1 MDQMIKTQDV
11 ECVAG
16 THNALSEGLLG
27 FLGTISGSEKVREE
41 FSKLSIDSVLPY
53 LADLGNANVSD
64 TAQLCQILH
73 KFYEDLHPDPVVSIL
88 PNKAKSDIPQSF
100 WDKTVNPVVISNKP
114 IDKGEFI
121 AQIGIQKHLFPVDF
135 EFSSRRHLRLGDLR
149 SNTEKAEVILRTADS
164 IIIDLSVLRLSD
176 NLGSLESST
185 AGLMIEE
192 LCMIAKYAGASIN
205 LRNIIIKGYDQN
217 KDQYDMMAKNIALC
231 LYYILEGFKI
241 RQTEKAQ
248 SEQLQRY
255 SVLPDH
261 ASEEMVFIE
270 DQRSGRWWIELY
282 SDAAEDTVKMPCT
295 REDYDDA
302 CENRISDRITSLLA
316 LA

>member
-11 ECVAG
+11 ERVTGAPD
-16 THNALSEGLLG
+16 ALTEGLLG
-27 FLGTISGSEKVREE
+27 FLGSFSGSEKVRDE
-41 FSKLSIDSVLPY
+41 FSRLSIGSILPY
-53 LADLGNANVSD
+53 LADLGNVNVSE
-64 TAQLCQILH
+64 TAQLCEILQE
-73 KFYEDLHPDPVVSIL
+73 FYRDHLPVVSIM
-88 PNKAKSDIPQSF
+88 PNKAKRDIPQSF
-100 WDKTVNPVVISNKP
+100 WDTTVNPVVITNKP

-121 AQIGIQKHLFPVDF
+121 AQIGIQKHLFSDDF
-135 EFSSRRHLRLGDLR
+135 EFNSRRHLRLGDLR
-149 SNTEKAEVILRTADS
+149 SNTEKAEVILRTADA
-164 IIIDLSVLRLSD
+164 IVIDLSVLRLSD
-176 NLGSLESST
+176 NLGSSTSST

-217 KDQYDMMAKNIALC
+217 NDHYDMMAKNIALC
-231 LYYILEGFKI
+231 LYYILVGFKI
-241 RQTEKAQ
+241 RQSEKAQ

-282 SDAAEDTVKMPCT
+282 SDAAEEKVKMPCT